1 MGKNAV
7 VTGANRGIGRAVVEA
22 FAKKGMNVWACA
34 RTKNADFEQEMKDL
48 SEKYQVWIEVRYFD
62 LANEEELKKEVK
74 NIVSQ
79 KESIDILVNNA
90 GCTKDSLLSMTN
102 MKDMKQVFEVNFFA
116 PMLLM
121 QMISR
126 IMIRQKSGSIV
137 NVASV
142 SGMQNEIGRI
152 SYGSSKAALIF
163 ATKTAA
169 MELGQYGI
177 RVNAV
182 APGFIDTDM
191 WKNRTEELRE
201 QILKETPLKRQGT
214 PKEIA
219 DMICSLC
226 SEEFSYMTG
235 QTLVM
240 DGGRY
245 H

>member
-1 MGKNAV
+1 MSKNAV
-7 VTGANRGIGRAVVEA
+7 VTGANRGIGRAIVEA
-22 FAKKGMNVWACA
+22 FAQKGFNVWACA
-34 RTKNADFEQEMKDL
+34 RTKNTDFEQEMKEL
-48 SEKYQVWIEVRYFD
+48 AEQYHVWIDVRYFD
-62 LANEEELKKEVK
+62 LINEEEIKKEIK
-74 NIVSQ
+74 SIVLQ
-79 KESIDILVNNA
+79 KEPIDILINNA
-90 GCTKDSLLSMTN
+90 GCTKDSLLGMTN

-121 QMISR
+121 QLVSR
-126 IMIRQKSGSIV
+126 IMIKQKSGIII

-163 ATKTAA
+163 ATRTVA

-182 APGFIDTDM
+182 APGFINTDM
-191 WKNRTEELRE
+191 WKNRKEELRE

-214 PKEIA
+214 PQEVA
-219 DMICSLC
+219 NMVCCLC

-235 QTLVM
+235 QTLVI

-245 H
+245 N